1 MGDLSSPDQGSN
13 QHPLYIARLISNN
26 QTIWEVPWLFFFYC
40 QGNSFLF
47 SHHYC
52 CCVEKQQMFVV
63 FLCSDTLL
71 SSLINSHIFLAGWL
85 FPNSIIIF
93 FVNNSFAHSFGCK
106 FAIDFRLNIRDYLF
120 LIGLVHTVYG
130 TFSSVEGVLIWS
142 HFSVYFYDW
151 VAVKSIFV
159 ICVFHKI
166 HFMLKI
172 ISINVCTVF
181 SYFI

>member
-1 MGDLSSPDQGSN
+1 MHHVGSFSAVTGLSSCDMHREHGLSCSGVWVILVPLTRDRTSIPYILQGWF
-13 QHPLYIARLISNN
+13 L
-26 QTIWEVPWLFFFYC
+26 TIRPFGKSHGLFCFFFFYC

-52 CCVEKQQMFVV
+52 CCVEKRQMFVV

-71 SSLINSHIFLAGWL
+71 SSLINSHIFFAGWL

-106 FAIDFRLNIRDYLF
+106 FAIDFRLNIWDHLF

-130 TFSSVEGVLIWS
+130 TFSLVEGVLIWS
-142 HFSVYFYDW
+142 RV
-151 VAVKSIFV
+151 SI
-159 ICVFHKI
+159 
-166 HFMLKI
+166 
-172 ISINVCTVF
+172 
-181 SYFI
+181 